1 MTPAE
6 VINMRDQL
14 SAELDEEY
22 GVKDLR
28 VADWL
33 IGSGWVVAPP
43 KNEGGNN
50 A

>member
-6 VINMRDQL
+6 VIAMRDKL
-14 SAELDEEY
+14 SAELDEES

-33 IGSGWVVAPP
+33 IGSGWVT
-43 KNEGGNN
+43 NEPGERERE
-50 A
+50 